1 LDRFFFF
8 FLPEAGVPGN
18 ETRKEPDPPLPA
30 TAVPLDT
37 ALEVADDFPVAEQE
51 LDTTLDS
58 TALPAGLSLLLPL
71 ALPNFENKRM
81 MVMRSFQN
89 LQASGNLTMRKTY
102 TVLASSFRTGIAV
115 FFHTT

>member
-1 LDRFFFF
+1 LDRFLFF
-8 FLPEAGVPGN
+8 FLPEASVPGN
-18 ETRKEPDPPLPA
+18 ETTEEPDPPLPT

-37 ALEVADDFPVAEQE
+37 ALEVADNFPVGEQE
-51 LDTTLDS
+51 LDTTLDA
-58 TALPAGLSLLLPL
+58 TALPAGFSLLLPL
-71 ALPNFENKRM
+71 TLPNFVDKRI

-89 LQASGNLTMRKTY
+89 LQASGNLTMCKTY